1 MIELNPGI
9 FVKHH
14 LQMLFNLVHYPSQP
28 VKEEVAKLL
37 LLNSTEFDDANSLLE
52 LQKINPQK
60 TSYDEFSVNFQEEPN
75 KSQK

>member
-1 MIELNPGI
+1 
-9 FVKHH
+9 
-14 LQMLFNLVHYPSQP
+14 

-60 TSYDEFSVNFQEEPN
+60 ISYDEFSVNFQEEPY
-75 KSQK
+75 KS

>member
-9 FVKHH
+9 FSKTH

-37 LLNSTEFDDANSLLE
+37 LLNSKEFDDAHSLLE
-52 LQKINPQK
+52 LQKINP
-60 TSYDEFSVNFQEEPN
+60 
-75 KSQK
+75 